1 MRFIMRTFYVGIALL
16 ALASAANATTV
27 SEREYKRGYNDCMAG
42 RYDQNQHGASYKAG
56 CRAAEDAMKSGST
69 SSGGSAN
76 TVDVAGVKVPRK
88 ALDSCISDAASAMSV
103 RAQDIKVI
111 KVGQEGS
118 DNYYIE
124 VAGPKKHL
132 VCSVNSQ
139 GQIFDTRYGRL

>member
-1 MRFIMRTFYVGIALL
+1 
-16 ALASAANATTV
+16 
-27 SEREYKRGYNDCMAG
+27 
-42 RYDQNQHGASYKAG
+42 
-56 CRAAEDAMKSGST
+56 
-69 SSGGSAN
+69 
-76 TVDVAGVKVPRK
+76 
-88 ALDSCISDAASAMSV
+88 MSV